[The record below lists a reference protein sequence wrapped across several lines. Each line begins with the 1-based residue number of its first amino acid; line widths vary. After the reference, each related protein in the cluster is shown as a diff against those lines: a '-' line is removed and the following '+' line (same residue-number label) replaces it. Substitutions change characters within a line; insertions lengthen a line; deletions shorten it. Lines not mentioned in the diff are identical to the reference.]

1 MDNTTVKLTTDVN
14 CYNYKAYGLFVS
26 YAPTNVFALVCV
38 GLGLTSYIHDG
49 AMPGKRIQDIVHT
62 ARNPKFQDS
71 PSLGSRTTSL
81 GANVGPDGAV
91 ELRLA
96 IVDPGEGSNDGRT
109 RPFRSIR
116 WSSDAGRVEDRE
128 LV

>member
-1 MDNTTVKLTTDVN
+1 MVNTTVKLTTDVN
-14 CYNYKAYGLFVS
+14 RYSYKAYDLFVP
-26 YAPTNVFALVCV
+26 YALSNLFALVCV
-38 GLGLTSYIHDG
+38 GLGLTSYIHDR
-49 AMPGKRIQDIVHT
+49 AMPGKKMQDIVQA

-91 ELRLA
+91 ELGLA
-96 IVDPGEGSNDGRT
+96 IVAPGEGSNDGRT
-109 RPFRSIR
+109 RSFRSIR
-116 WSSDAGRVEDRE
+116 WSSDAGRVEGRE